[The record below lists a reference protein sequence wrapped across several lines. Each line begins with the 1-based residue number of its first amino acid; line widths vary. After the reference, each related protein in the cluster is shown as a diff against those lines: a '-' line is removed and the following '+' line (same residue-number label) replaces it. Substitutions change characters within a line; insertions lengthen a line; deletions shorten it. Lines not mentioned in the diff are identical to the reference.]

1 MKIDSKPI
9 VVKLESPEGDA
20 ILTFKGLKG
29 NTYLKIQV
37 ELEEAKKGLKSEFGA
52 YKELLANCLSVENLT
67 DEDGAITV
75 EKVKNI
81 ELPISLIHALVI
93 GYINAAST
101 KITGAEQKNGSSQD
115 S

>member
-9 VVKLESPEGDA
+9 VVKLESPDGDA

-37 ELEEAKKGLKSEFGA
+37 ELEEAKKGLKSEYGA

-67 DEDGAITV
+67 DEDGTITA
-75 EKVKNI
+75 EKVRNI

-93 GYINAAST
+93 GYINAAS
-101 KITGAEQKNGSSQD
+101 KRITEAEPKNDLSLD